1 MCLTVSFLLTACSNG
16 HSINK
21 SVSTQGQSG
30 NSGSWPNGISPTF
43 IDQKLAQWSTAKA
56 WPFLLSPTFIE
67 ASYDNIDK
75 TNITDQVLNEDLSM
89 LFQTEAKAI
98 TVDIGFDPWLSSN
111 SAEISKVTHFVNMIK
126 QTGHVLVL
134 KDGSAEYYRHHKL
147 PWTQFENAW
156 VNRVKT
162 IASIFKPAYYTVIKE
177 PPWYAPMIAGLSKDT
192 NSAADQQVLDANN
205 WILLLDRLIAAVKEV
220 SPNTRVGVSVD
231 ANVYDNSTGDKFD
244 LAFLQKAVTV
254 PGLSFIGFDI
264 YTANAFTDTQKF
276 LNSVNINNKAVWIN
290 EAWSITSSGF
300 ANPDQESLDPKWA
313 QMLLEFGRVIHAQGV
328 SPFYTNY
335 FASYEN
341 LPTSANLLLQYFKGR
356 TPVFYAFQNYEK
368 SSG

>member
-1 MCLTVSFLLTACSNG
+1 
-16 HSINK
+16 
-21 SVSTQGQSG
+21 
-30 NSGSWPNGISPTF
+30 
-43 IDQKLAQWSTAKA
+43 
-56 WPFLLSPTFIE
+56 
-67 ASYDNIDK
+67 
-75 TNITDQVLNEDLSM
+75 
-89 LFQTEAKAI
+89 
-98 TVDIGFDPWLSSN
+98 
-111 SAEISKVTHFVNMIK
+111 
-126 QTGHVLVL
+126 
-134 KDGSAEYYRHHKL
+134 
-147 PWTQFENAW
+147 
-156 VNRVKT
+156 
-162 IASIFKPAYYTVIKE
+162 
-177 PPWYAPMIAGLSKDT
+177 MIAGLSKDT